1 MVRPVYWRKGEA
13 RGTPRRSRWRL
24 TEEEREGAS
33 FKRDKRV
40 RREMEQRGSLG
51 SLKCGVEGFLGFI
64 PLKKTV
70 SAYDY
75 VFFFFL
81 FFLNKFVFG
90 ALLEKKN
97 GFKL

>member
-33 FKRDKRV
+33 FKRV

-51 SLKCGVEGFLGFI
+51 SLKCGVEGVLRLYSI
-64 PLKKTV
+64 
-70 SAYDY
+70 
-75 VFFFFL
+75 
-81 FFLNKFVFG
+81 
-90 ALLEKKN
+90 EKN
-97 GFKL
+97 CFSL